1 MTDTATWVAA
11 CRAADVK
18 KEDVKRWDHGKR
30 SFAIFRTSDDEY
42 YVTDDVCTHEYA
54 HISDGFV
61 VGHTIECPRHAGCFD
76 FRTGEALGPP
86 VCVNLKTYASKIE
99 DGNVYVQVD

>member
-1 MTDTATWVAA
+1 MPDAPLWILA
-11 CRAADVK
+11 CEAADVK

-30 SFAIFRTSDDEY
+30 SFAIFRTSDDNY
-42 YVTDDVCTHEYA
+42 YVTDDICTHEYA

-61 VGHTIECPRHAGCFD
+61 VGNTVECARHAGCFD

-86 VCVNLKTYASKIE
+86 VCVNLKTYVCKVE
-99 DGNVYVQVD
+99 DNRVYVQME